1 MKKGIISFAIAAGI
15 ALFAVGCADKTP
27 ASSVTCSG
35 RVKTETRAVNLK
47 YGGVKA
53 TDGIKV
59 VISDRVKNIEVK
71 CDKRVQDYVNLAVE
85 KNVLNIEYGQ
95 IDIIG
100 DPQTEVTV
108 PASPE
113 LCYIYGVSGAHIS
126 TETPVSAEEVSIR
139 ATSGAVLDIQIDA
152 QKCRVDINNEAV
164 LTLSGKAGH
173 CHVDAATGAVFN
185 GKELDV
191 RNFSSRTAGQAFINR

>member
-1 MKKGIISFAIAAGI
+1 MKKSIVSFAIAASI

-47 YGGVKA
+47 YSGVKA
-53 TDGIKV
+53 TAGIKV

-71 CDKRVQDYVNLAVE
+71 CDKRVQDYVNLTVE

-100 DPQTEVTV
+100 NPQTEVTV
-108 PASPE
+108 PASP
-113 LCYIYGVSGAHIS
+113 GVSGAHIS

-139 ATSGAVLDIQIDA
+139 GTSGAVLDIKIDA

-164 LTLSGKAGH
+164 LTLSGKAVH
-173 CHVDAATGAVFN
+173 RHVDAATGAVFN

-191 RNFSSRTAGQAFINR
+191 RNFSSRTAGQAVINR

>member
-1 MKKGIISFAIAAGI
+1 MKKSIISFAIAAGI

-113 LCYIYGVSGAHIS
+113 LCYIYGVLGAHIS

-139 ATSGAVLDIQIDA
+139 GTSGAVLDIEIDA

-185 GKELDV
+185 GTELDV
-191 RNFSSRTAGQAFINR
+191 RNFSSRTAGQAVINR